1 MVTGVTE
8 LLRANRHTCSCGAV
22 VCAGLPAAPVAL
34 VLCPMAVLE
43 SALKLGDKPAS
54 GVPPLTD
61 TFSSHD
67 ITVGNIDSAYIPAY
81 SGEG

>member
-1 MVTGVTE
+1 
-8 LLRANRHTCSCGAV
+8 
-22 VCAGLPAAPVAL
+22 
-34 VLCPMAVLE
+34 MAVLE

-67 ITVGNIDSAYIPAY
+67 ITVRNIDSAYIPAY

>member
-1 MVTGVTE
+1 MVTAVSEPLQARG
-8 LLRANRHTCSCGAV
+8 HTCSCGAV
-22 VCAGLPAAPVAL
+22 VCAGLPAAPIAL
-34 VLCPMAVLE
+34 MLCPMAALE
-43 SALKLGDKPAS
+43 SALKLGDKSAS

-67 ITVGNIDSAYIPAY
+67 IMVGNIDNAYIPAY